1 MSIINWVLD
10 SVGPE
15 VSLDVRLDVG
25 LLVRSDV
32 GVGVGNAAAL
42 DVRLGGEIH
51 LVLMLVWAF
60 VVSFLGIKV

>member
-32 GVGVGNAAAL
+32 GFGVGNAAPL
-42 DVRLGGEIH
+42 DVRLVGEIH

-60 VVSFLGIKV
+60 VVHFLGFEV